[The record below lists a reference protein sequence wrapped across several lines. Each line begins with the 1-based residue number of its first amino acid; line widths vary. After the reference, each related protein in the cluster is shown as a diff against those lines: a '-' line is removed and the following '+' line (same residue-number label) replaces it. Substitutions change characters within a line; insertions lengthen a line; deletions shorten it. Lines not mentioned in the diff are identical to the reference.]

1 METHVSSSPI
11 AFMSPPVNGSA
22 YDMPPPTFDEDL
34 VSVERHTPGGE
45 MLRRYWHP
53 IALVDEVRDLPVSVR
68 VLGEDLVLFRTSDG
82 FGLVHPRCAH
92 RGSSLL
98 YGKVEERGIR
108 CCYHGWL
115 FDAQGHCLEQPCE
128 PGGRSPNCDK
138 VRQPWYPVEARY
150 GLVFAY
156 LGPLDRKPPLPR
168 YDVLEDVGSGERLY
182 VDGNSIGSGG
192 SPRMPCNWL
201 QTHENVMDTWHV
213 FVLHS
218 TFTETQF
225 NQLMSIRPE
234 IDWEGAA
241 TGTMAISRRNLP
253 DGRKRL
259 LRVAEVLVPN
269 VRIVADPRLSV
280 AGRANNVAWTL
291 PIDRTNTR
299 IFTVFRLPVDAPASL
314 YEEAAVYNGK
324 RWSEMTPEE
333 HQRFPGDFEAQV
345 SQGDVTCHSEEHLA
359 SSDRGVV
366 MFRRALRQSIGEVA
380 SGRDPAG
387 TAVGAQDALH
397 IVRAGNFIEEIA

>member
-1 METHVSSSPI
+1 MSSTPDTLMPT
-11 AFMSPPVNGSA
+11 AHKGSA
-22 YDMPPPTFDEDL
+22 YDMPAPTFDENL
-34 VSVERHTPGGE
+34 ISVERHTRGGE

-53 IALVDEVRDLPVSVR
+53 IALVDEVKDLPVAVR
-68 VLGEDLVLFRTSDG
+68 VLGEDLVLFRTGDG

-92 RGSSLL
+92 RGTSLL

-168 YDVLEDVGSGERLY
+168 YDVLEDVVPGERLY
-182 VDGNSIGSGG
+182 AHGDSIGSGG
-192 SPRMPCNWL
+192 PPRMPCNWL

-213 FVLHS
+213 FVLHC
-218 TFTETQF
+218 TFTKTQF
-225 NQLMSIRPE
+225 NELMSIRPD
-234 IDWEGAA
+234 IDWERTA
-241 TGTMAISRRNLP
+241 TGVMAISRRNLP

-259 LRVAEVLVPN
+259 RRVAEVVVPN
-269 VRIVADPRLSV
+269 VRIVPDPYLSV
-280 AGRANNVAWTL
+280 TGRVRNVAWTL

-299 IFTVFRLPVDAPASL
+299 IFTVFRLVGDEPPM
-314 YEEAAVYNGK
+314 EEEPTVYNGGK
-324 RWSEMTPEE
+324 RWRELTAEE

-345 SQGDVTCHSEEHLA
+345 SQGDITYHSEEHLA

-366 MFRRALRQSIGEVA
+366 MFRRALRRAIDDVA
-380 SGRDPAG
+380 SGSDAPG
-387 TAVGAQDALH
+387 TAVGAQDALRK
-397 IVRAGNFIEEIA
+397 VLAGNFIEEIAS